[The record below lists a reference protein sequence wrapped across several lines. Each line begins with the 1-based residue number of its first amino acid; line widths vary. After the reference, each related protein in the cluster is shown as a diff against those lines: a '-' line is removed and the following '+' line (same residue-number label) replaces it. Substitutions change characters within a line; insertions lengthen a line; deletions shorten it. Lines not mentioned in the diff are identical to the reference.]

1 MKNVIK
7 IVALALVLVMTMGVL
22 ASCGGTKLSGKYEA
36 TSNGTGIV
44 MEFSGDKVKVSFD
57 VNLVVTTVTVGPVEG
72 TYKIDGDKITL
83 DFVDESQ
90 VKDND
95 TAKDL
100 LGKLEGELSFEKD
113 GDTIKIGGVSYTKAK

>member
-22 ASCGGTKLSGKYEA
+22 ASCGGMKLSGKYES
-36 TSNGTGIV
+36 TTGVV
-44 MEFSGDKVKVSFD
+44 MEFSGDKVKASFN
-57 VNLVVTTVTVGPVEG
+57 VNMVITTITVGPVEG

-100 LGKLEGELSFEKD
+100 LSKLEGELSFEKD